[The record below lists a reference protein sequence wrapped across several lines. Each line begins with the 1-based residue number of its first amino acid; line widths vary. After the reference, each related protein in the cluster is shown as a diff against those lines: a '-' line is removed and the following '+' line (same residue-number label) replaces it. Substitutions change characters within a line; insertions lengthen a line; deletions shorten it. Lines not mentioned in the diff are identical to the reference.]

1 MSETNYINDEVG
13 RLTQK
18 QTLVDSAITGKL
30 RMDFLN
36 NNYFERN
43 SVYTQMIITIVIC
56 LALFIII
63 TLLQRYFPVIPSV
76 VTDLLSG
83 LIFSGMI
90 IYIGWLLYTISIRD
104 NINFS
109 EIHLAPP
116 PINYVT
122 SLNKDASIT
131 NTIDLTKPICAG
143 KECCETTHTKWD
155 DGANKCVK
163 L

>member
-13 RLTQK
+13 RLDTKQK
-18 QTLVDSAITGKL
+18 LVDSAITGKL

-90 IYIGWLLYTISIRD
+90 
-104 NINFS
+104 
-109 EIHLAPP
+109 
-116 PINYVT
+116 
-122 SLNKDASIT
+122 
-131 NTIDLTKPICAG
+131 
-143 KECCETTHTKWD
+143 
-155 DGANKCVK
+155 
-163 L
+163 